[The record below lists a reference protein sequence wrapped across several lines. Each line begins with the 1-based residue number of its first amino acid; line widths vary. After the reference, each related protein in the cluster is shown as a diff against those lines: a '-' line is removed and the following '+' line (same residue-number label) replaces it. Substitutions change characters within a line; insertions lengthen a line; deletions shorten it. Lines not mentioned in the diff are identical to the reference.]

1 MALSDTKSQAS
12 LTPEARGELSAI
24 SLCRTE
30 ETALSE
36 SFDPFSNNLFKDT
49 SRDNKMY
56 DKQKETGILR

>member
-36 SFDPFSNNLFKDT
+36 SFDSFSNNLFKDT
-49 SRDNKMY
+49 SRDDKMY